1 MLKIAQS
8 RGKDVLV
15 ITPFQPR
22 EAAEGA
28 TEDTRFLGLAHI
40 SDRVSGRLAV
50 TVESRG
56 HLLRNKDRFP
66 LRPAKFIGLGHKN
79 G

>member
-1 MLKIAQS
+1 MLKITQS

-22 EAAEGA
+22 EAAKGA
-28 TEDTRFLGLAHI
+28 TKDTSFLGLAHI

-56 HLLRNKDRFP
+56 HLLRNKDPFP
-66 LRPAKFIGLGHKN
+66 PRPAKFIGLGHKN